1 MLKMELILYYIE
13 ESRMIILSFLI
24 LIFIIAT
31 FSFFYMRNFNQ
42 EKKSKVIFYGLLLQM
57 SNIDIIKTAT
67 IIMRT
72 FIIVYAT
79 IITKQSEIL
88 MCIVMMTILS
98 IIYIIFSFK
107 RIVNEIVSTGM
118 QIAIIYLINI
128 VNNYEVEIEN
138 SLLIF
143 MVKTILIIFALILT
157 TYIFFK
163 EVDIISKDRERK
175 IIKNINK
182 EQNKVEEDY
191 NA

>member
-79 IITKQSEIL
+79 ITIKQSEIL
-88 MCIVMMTILS
+88 MCIIMMTLLS
-98 IIYIIFSFK
+98 IIYIVFSFK
-107 RIVNEIVSTGM
+107 RIINEIVSTGM

-138 SLLIF
+138 NLLIF
-143 MVKTILIIFALILT
+143 TAKTILIIFALMMT

-175 IIKNINK
+175 IIRNINK

>member
-1 MLKMELILYYIE
+1 MELILYNII
-13 ESRMIILSFLI
+13 ESRRLILSFLI
-24 LIFIIAT
+24 LIFFIAAL
-31 FSFFYMRNFNQ
+31 SFYYMRNFNQ

-72 FIIVYAT
+72 FIMVYAT
-79 IITKQSEIL
+79 IITKQNEIF
-88 MCIVMMTILS
+88 MCIVMMVILS
-98 IIYIIFSFK
+98 FIYSIFSLK
-107 RIVNEIVSTGM
+107 RILNELVSTFM
-118 QIAIIYLINI
+118 QISIIYLINI

-138 SLLIF
+138 NLLIF
-143 MVKTILIIFALILT
+143 MAKTILIIFALMLT

-182 EQNKVEEDY
+182 EQNKVEEHN